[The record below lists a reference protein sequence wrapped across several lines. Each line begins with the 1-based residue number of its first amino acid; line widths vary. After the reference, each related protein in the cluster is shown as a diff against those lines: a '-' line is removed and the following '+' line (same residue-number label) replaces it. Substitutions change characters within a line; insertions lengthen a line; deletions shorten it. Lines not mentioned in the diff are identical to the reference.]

1 MDYKRPSAAASVAV
15 FAKEDNAF
23 LVIRRR
29 KDPYKDFYA
38 FPGGFLDVDKE
49 DLEHTAVRELEEE
62 AGISMQVE
70 DLHLIDVR
78 SSPTRDPREHVID
91 VGFLVIIDKVRP
103 IPSKT
108 DEATPEWM
116 PWHML
121 ELVRFAFDHDLYWKN
136 IKHFISNRIRD

>member
-29 KDPYKDFYA
+29 NEPYKDYYSFQ
-38 FPGGFLDVDKE
+38 GGFLDVGNE
-49 DLEHTAVRELEEE
+49 DLEHAAVRELEEE
-62 AGISMQVE
+62 AGISVQAE

-78 SSPTRDPREHVID
+78 SNPTRDPREHVID
-91 VGFLVIIDKVRP
+91 VGFLLLIDRVRP
-103 IPSKT
+103 IPPKT

-116 PWHML
+116 PCHKL
-121 ELVRFAFDHDLYWKN
+121 DSVRFAFDHDM
-136 IKHFISNRIRD
+136 ICIGSISNTSFFII